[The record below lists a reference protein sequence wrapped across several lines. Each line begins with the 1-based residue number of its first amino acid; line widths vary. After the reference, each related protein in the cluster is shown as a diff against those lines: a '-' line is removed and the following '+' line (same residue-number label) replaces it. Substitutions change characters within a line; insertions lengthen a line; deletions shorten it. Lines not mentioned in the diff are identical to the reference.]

1 MKLTEIK
8 MFFIYNF
15 ISVNVYF
22 ISSNEFLWFSFVNNN
37 TDTIYNIEMFILA
50 LMHTILTQTSQFAD
64 FKWTLIYFPL
74 VFGSLGVWLHFILR
88 FNSCY

>member
-22 ISSNEFLWFSFVNNN
+22 ISSNEFLWFSFGNNNN

-64 FKWTLIYFPL
+64 FQ
-74 VFGSLGVWLHFILR
+74 
-88 FNSCY
+88 